1 MNPEMYIKRGNFTAV
16 ELLKKRKEK
25 EKLIL
30 GLSIIEFEYEF
41 CRLFYH
47 ETKLRGTNKI
57 VDFLI

>member
-1 MNPEMYIKRGNFTAV
+1 M
-16 ELLKKRKEK
+16 
-25 EKLIL
+25 
-30 GLSIIEFEYEF
+30 IEFEYEF